1 VEPHTLSH
9 PLGAGLPHPQ
19 PRFGARVVGGGVG
32 GGVDGAGVGMQTRP
46 YAPKLIQ
53 VPAQLPPPAGGAGVG
68 VGFGAFST

>member
-1 VEPHTLSH
+1 MEPHTLSH

-32 GGVDGAGVGMQTRP
+32 GGVDGAGVGMQNRP
-46 YAPKLIQ
+46 YAVLIQ
-53 VPAQLPPPAGGAGVG
+53 VPAQLPPPAAGAGVG